1 MWGYGREGPSARM
14 RCISPCLYVDLE
26 PCSAARDTWKA
37 CSLELGARPQ
47 FPDSLPEGYNYNLN
61 GPYQGFRDHCRS
73 DMMALCFLHEA
84 MAMPRR
90 SISSYTR

>member
-47 FPDSLPEGYNYNLN
+47 FPDRQP
-61 GPYQGFRDHCRS
+61 P
-73 DMMALCFLHEA
+73 
-84 MAMPRR
+84 
-90 SISSYTR
+90 